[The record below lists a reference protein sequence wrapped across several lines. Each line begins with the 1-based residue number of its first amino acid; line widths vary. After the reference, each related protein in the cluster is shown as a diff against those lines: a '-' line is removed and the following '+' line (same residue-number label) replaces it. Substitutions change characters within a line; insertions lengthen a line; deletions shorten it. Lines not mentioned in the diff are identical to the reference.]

1 MEVVKKET
9 NWKNFLDNKPL
20 MMFIAEESKVASM
33 SEVELKEF
41 YSGIY
46 NCPLFKKDWLKN
58 KMMY

>member
-9 NWKNFLDNKPL
+9 NWKNFKDNKPL
-20 MMFIAEESKVASM
+20 MKFIAEKSKVASM

-46 NCPLFKKDWLKN
+46 NCPLFKKDQLK
-58 KMMY
+58 K